1 MIVTILAFVLVFG
14 TIVFVH
20 EFGHYT
26 LAKRS
31 GILVREFAIGMG
43 PKLFSYR
50 KSGTTYTLRILPLG
64 GYVRMA
70 GLEEDSEEL
79 KKGMVVSL
87 ILGENGKVSKINT
100 SQKVSLM
107 GGIGLELADWDLVDE
122 LYISGYEN
130 GNEDE
135 LKRYEVDHDALLVEH
150 DGTEVQIAPKD
161 VQFQS
166 APLIS
171 RMLTNFAGPFNNF
184 ILAIVAFALVA
195 VLQGGVKTMTN
206 TIASVQPN
214 SVAHQAGIKVGDQL
228 VEVAGVKTNDW
239 TKLAQTISERPGKKT
254 TVVVKRQST
263 RLKFELTPKATQVN
277 GQKVGLI
284 GITSKLT
291 VNRSPLAIIG
301 YGFKESWQVTIQ
313 VLAALKNM
321 VTKGFNL
328 DQLGG
333 PVAMYSF
340 TSQAAHYGLASVIM
354 LLGLLSIN
362 LGIFNLL
369 PIPALDGGKILL
381 NIIEAIRG
389 KPLDPNK
396 EMIVTVAGFA
406 FLLILMV
413 LVTWNDIARYFLH

>member
-1 MIVTILAFVLVFG
+1 M
-14 TIVFVH
+14 
-20 EFGHYT
+20 
-26 LAKRS
+26 
-31 GILVREFAIGMG
+31 
-43 PKLFSYR
+43 
-50 KSGTTYTLRILPLG
+50 
-64 GYVRMA
+64 
-70 GLEEDSEEL
+70 
-79 KKGMVVSL
+79 
-87 ILGENGKVSKINT
+87 
-100 SQKVSLM
+100 
-107 GGIGLELADWDLVDE
+107 
-122 LYISGYEN
+122 
-130 GNEDE
+130 
-135 LKRYEVDHDALLVEH
+135 
-150 DGTEVQIAPKD
+150 
-161 VQFQS
+161 
-166 APLIS
+166 
-171 RMLTNFAGPFNNF
+171 
-184 ILAIVAFALVA
+184 
-195 VLQGGVKTMTN
+195 
-206 TIASVQPN
+206 
-214 SVAHQAGIKVGDQL
+214 AHQAGIKAGDQL
-228 VEVAGVKTNDW
+228 VEVAGVKTSDW

-284 GITSKLT
+284 GITSKRT

-328 DQLGG
+328 NQLGG